1 MIIAVK
7 NVHNLERKNK
17 INCVILDSGGCKM
30 YKKVAALLIILP
42 LILSA
47 CAKKSSSQNKNQN
60 YDAKKLVEYKD
71 GNKTEQTSNEST
83 QTPDKTVSTNP
94 VPKTETTTPPDVSN
108 LSNKLNG
115 WYYKA
120 GQNHNPPTVP
130 QNINNLLAKYSGYYL
145 GDTTQKVIY
154 ITFDEG
160 YENGYTP
167 KILDILKANNVKA
180 AFFVT
185 KHYITSSPDLVKR
198 MVDEG
203 HTVCNHSSKHLS
215 MPSITGNANGFNNE
229 FTDTEKAFK
238 EITGQDMPKLFRP
251 PMGEYSEKSLYM
263 TQKLGYKS
271 IFWSFAHKDWLVN
284 DQPPVNVTHDKI
296 INSSHNGE
304 IMLLHAVSSS
314 DTNALDSVIKDLK
327 SMGYRFGTLDE
338 LK

>member
-1 MIIAVK
+1 M
-7 NVHNLERKNK
+7 L
-17 INCVILDSGGCKM
+17 
-30 YKKVAALLIILP
+30 KKVAALLIILP
-42 LILSA
+42 LILSS
-47 CAKKSSSQNKNQN
+47 CSKKSSKQNKSQN
-60 YDAKKLVEYKD
+60 YDAKKLVEYKEE
-71 GNKTEQTSNEST
+71 NKVEQNNNIT
-83 QTPDKTVSTNP
+83 QTPDKPASTNP
-94 VPKTETTTPPDVSN
+94 AAKTETEAPNDVSN

-130 QNINNLLAKYSGYYL
+130 QNISNLLNKYSGYYL
-145 GDTTQKVIY
+145 GDTSQKVIY

-167 KILDILKANNVKA
+167 KILDILKDNNVKA

-185 KHYITSSPDLVKR
+185 KHYITSNPDLIKR
-198 MVDEG
+198 MVNEG
-203 HTVCNHSSKHLS
+203 HTVCNHTSKHPS
-215 MPSITGNANGFNNE
+215 MPSITGNADKFNAE

-238 EITGQDMPKLFRP
+238 DVTGQDMPKLFRP

-271 IFWSFAHKDWLVN
+271 IFWSFAHKDWLVDN
-284 DQPPVNVTHDKI
+284 QPPVNVTHDKI

-314 DTNALDSVIKDLK
+314 DTNALDSVLKDLNAL
-327 SMGYRFGTLDE
+327 GYRFGTLSE

>member
-1 MIIAVK
+1 MVK
-7 NVHNLERKNK
+7 R
-17 INCVILDSGGCKM
+17 
-30 YKKVAALLIILP
+30 VAALLIILP
-42 LILSA
+42 LILSS
-47 CAKKSSSQNKNQN
+47 CSKKSSDKSKNQN
-60 YDAKKLVEYKD
+60 YDAKKLVEYKAE
-71 GNKTEQTSNEST
+71 NNTEHPDEAGSVKA
-83 QTPDKTVSTNP
+83 QTPDKPANTDTE
-94 VPKTETTTPPDVSN
+94 PKTETPSPDVLS

-130 QNINNLLAKYSGYYL
+130 QNINNLLNKYSGYYL
-145 GDTTQKVIY
+145 GDTSQKIIY

-167 KILDILKANNVKA
+167 KILDILKDNNVKA

-185 KHYITSSPDLVKR
+185 KHYITSNPDLIKR
-198 MVDEG
+198 MVNEG
-203 HTVCNHSSKHLS
+203 HTVCNHTSKHPS
-215 MPSITGNANGFNNE
+215 MPSKTGNANEFNSE

-238 EITGQDMPKLFRP
+238 DVTGQNMPKLFRP

-263 TQKLGYKS
+263 TQKLEYKS

-284 DQPPVNVTHDKI
+284 DQPPVNATHDKI
-296 INSSHNGE
+296 ISSCHNGE

-327 SMGYRFGTLDE
+327 GMGYRFGTLDE

>member
-1 MIIAVK
+1 M
-7 NVHNLERKNK
+7 L
-17 INCVILDSGGCKM
+17 
-30 YKKVAALLIILP
+30 KKVAALLIILP
-42 LILSA
+42 LILSS
-47 CAKKSSSQNKNQN
+47 CSKKSSKQSKSQN
-60 YDAKKLVEYKD
+60 YDAKKLVEYKEE
-71 GNKTEQTSNEST
+71 NKAEQNNNIT
-83 QTPDKTVSTNP
+83 QTPDKPASTNP
-94 VPKTETTTPPDVSN
+94 AVNTETEAPNDVSN

-130 QNINNLLAKYSGYYL
+130 QNISNLLNKYSGYYL
-145 GDTTQKVIY
+145 GDTSQKVIY

-167 KILDILKANNVKA
+167 KILDILKDNNVKA

-185 KHYITSSPDLVKR
+185 KHYITSNPDLIKR
-198 MVDEG
+198 MVNEG
-203 HTVCNHSSKHLS
+203 HTVCNHTSKHPS
-215 MPSITGNANGFNNE
+215 MPSITGNADKFNAE

-238 EITGQDMPKLFRP
+238 DVTGQDMPKLFRP

-271 IFWSFAHKDWLVN
+271 IFWSFAHKDWLVDN
-284 DQPPVNVTHDKI
+284 QPPVNVTHDKI

-314 DTNALDSVIKDLK
+314 DTNALDSVLKDLNAL
-327 SMGYRFGTLDE
+327 GYRFGTLSE

>member
-1 MIIAVK
+1 MVK
-7 NVHNLERKNK
+7 R
-17 INCVILDSGGCKM
+17 
-30 YKKVAALLIILP
+30 VATLLIILP
-42 LILSA
+42 LILLS
-47 CAKKSSSQNKNQN
+47 CSKKSSDNSKNQN
-60 YDAKKLVEYKD
+60 YDAKKLVEYKAENNAEQPD
-71 GNKTEQTSNEST
+71 EAGNVKT
-83 QTPDKTVSTNP
+83 QTPDKPASTDTTA
-94 VPKTETTTPPDVSN
+94 KTESPSPDVLS

-120 GQNHNPPTVP
+120 GQDHNPPTVP
-130 QNINNLLAKYSGYYL
+130 QNINNLLNKYSGYYL
-145 GDTTQKVIY
+145 GDTSQKVIY

-167 KILDILKANNVKA
+167 EILDILKDNNVKA

-185 KHYITSSPDLVKR
+185 KHYITSNPDLIKR
-198 MVDEG
+198 MVNEG
-203 HTVCNHSSKHLS
+203 HDVCNHTSKHPS
-215 MPSITGNANGFNNE
+215 MPSITGNVNEFNSE

-238 EITGQDMPKLFRP
+238 DVTGQDMPKLFRP

-296 INSSHNGE
+296 ISSCHNGE

-327 SMGYRFGTLDE
+327 GMGYHFGTLDE